1 MQLRLAR
8 VPSAIAAAVIV
19 LLGVSRPAEA
29 GFSMTLSDGIAA
41 DTQVISLTSGG
52 VNTFSATVG
61 HFAVGGVANLTED
74 PNIADTMTQLTF
86 NIHSNAAAAE
96 TLTITL
102 TASDLQLVPH
112 VESLVSDVGASL
124 LTNGSSFSYQSF
136 YDATNSGLITGPT
149 TGLQGPFSN
158 PSNLPN
164 YNDPA
169 NILVKDLTP
178 YQPTTLDGKFSMT
191 SVLTFNAGQYGSL
204 ATTGTTTVTAT
215 PEPATLGMAVIAA
228 VGGIT
233 CGLRRVRRSGKDSA
247 NRIAA

>member
-96 TLTITL
+96 IAGAADGRLLHPVQANEVFVRLTPAERAAL
-102 TASDLQLVPH
+102 RAQ
-112 VESLVSDVGASL
+112 GF
-124 LTNGSSFSYQSF
+124 GF
-136 YDATNSGLITGPT
+136 YDWDEVAARFVTAWNS
-149 TGLQGPFSN
+149 
-158 PSNLPN
+158 
-164 YNDPA
+164 DPA
-169 NILVKDLTP
+169 H
-178 YQPTTLDGKFSMT
+178 
-191 SVLTFNAGQYGSL
+191 
-204 ATTGTTTVTAT
+204 VTAL
-215 PEPATLGMAVIAA
+215 ARAVA
-228 VGGIT
+228 
-233 CGLRRVRRSGKDSA
+233 GL
-247 NRIAA
+247 